1 MRHLGV
7 IVLAPSIRGFRG
19 LGIPIRARF
28 GVLTRRYCA
37 FWSACCGQRPRA
49 TFEGGYSASSANT
62 ARPVPRRTF
71 ATLLFRFAFWFSS
84 WAHLISQTWPVS
96 QKRMVSRPPD
106 TTASRQGSEFPPF
119 DIYGHEGRRVP
130 LTNESSAR
138 HQFEVR
144 RRSGPYSR
152 ARLLALTPDS
162 AHRIWP
168 RSFRDRLHYHRDVL
182 DADGVTPD
190 AHAGGVPNRVGDRT
204 DCTGDADL
212 ADALHAKRVDMGIV
226 FMDEDSLH

>member
-1 MRHLGV
+1 MPSPRCSAGFLSRLAHLRHASPWRGEGLLPGSFSLCVGFVAMRHLGV

-106 TTASRQGSEFPPF
+106 AAASRQGNEFPAF
-119 DIYGHEGRRVP
+119 DTTGMK
-130 LTNESSAR
+130 
-138 HQFEVR
+138 
-144 RRSGPYSR
+144 
-152 ARLLALTPDS
+152 
-162 AHRIWP
+162 
-168 RSFRDRLHYHRDVL
+168 
-182 DADGVTPD
+182 DGVCP
-190 AHAGGVPNRVGDRT
+190 
-204 DCTGDADL
+204 
-212 ADALHAKRVDMGIV
+212 
-226 FMDEDSLH
+226 

>member
-1 MRHLGV
+1 MPSPRCSAGFLSRLAHLRHASPWRGEGLLPGSFSLCVGFVAMRHLGV

-106 TTASRQGSEFPPF
+106 AAASRQGNEFPAF
-119 DIYGHEGRRVP
+119 DI
-130 LTNESSAR
+130 
-138 HQFEVR
+138 
-144 RRSGPYSR
+144 
-152 ARLLALTPDS
+152 
-162 AHRIWP
+162 
-168 RSFRDRLHYHRDVL
+168 
-182 DADGVTPD
+182 
-190 AHAGGVPNRVGDRT
+190 
-204 DCTGDADL
+204 
-212 ADALHAKRVDMGIV
+212 
-226 FMDEDSLH
+226 